1 MNQCPVP
8 DLNSATFV
16 GKDAHPSEHTAL
28 AINRFEEEKGKLRF
42 ENTKAGITAF
52 LSWLPTVYAKKDTVI
67 VGIEGG
73 SSTRHRLISEILETY
88 QHVYEVNPLY
98 TKQRRTY
105 GTRGVKSDPVDAKLI
120 AEVLTRKLTELPK
133 ISKNELSSKMLCLK
147 KTVWFYEEITVQ
159 GARNKNQLHQLK
171 RELDLS
177 SSAQEKQVL
186 AVIIKGKTAELK
198 QIKNQQKKLTIQLDR
213 LLEAYGKNLTS
224 FPGIGIVSAAKI
236 VAHTNAI
243 ERFKTV
249 NKFLSYAGIAPKER
263 SSGKSKRHIQ
273 STKGNRRLNFAL
285 QWVAVNQLTRNEK
298 AKAYFDKKVNEGKS
312 KKHALRCVMKRTA
325 SIIYGMLKSGEEY
338 KG

>member
-16 GKDAHPSEHTAL
+16 GIDAHPSEHTAL

-67 VGIEGG
+67 VGIEVG

-105 GTRGVKSDPVDAKLI
+105 VTRGVKSDPVDAKLI

-147 KTVWFYEEITVQ
+147 KTVWFYEEITVE

-186 AVIIKGKTAELK
+186 AVI
-198 QIKNQQKKLTIQLDR
+198 
-213 LLEAYGKNLTS
+213 S
-224 FPGIGIVSAAKI
+224 
-236 VAHTNAI
+236 
-243 ERFKTV
+243 
-249 NKFLSYAGIAPKER
+249 
-263 SSGKSKRHIQ
+263 
-273 STKGNRRLNFAL
+273 
-285 QWVAVNQLTRNEK
+285 
-298 AKAYFDKKVNEGKS
+298 
-312 KKHALRCVMKRTA
+312 RTDTFFF
-325 SIIYGMLKSGEEY
+325 
-338 KG
+338 